1 MEPQII
7 TVSPD
12 GRASASPDH
21 HEDLALW
28 KKSLKKVFHELG
40 LTEHPGQTDENG
52 MYRQFVAK
60 FEKELE
66 KKIEAWKALP
76 EQYRTYL
83 NYLLQYVAKE
93 NRKENSPSDPWILA
107 WIDARAVPRAV
118 GPSSNPTWNP
128 CWDFA
133 TDARR
138 PEQAENDLFSFGKR
152 AFVMEFK
159 FQPDKKKREMKPQS
173 FEESRPTVDRVRRD
187 RAFIGPP
194 EGLRWIHLPAN
205 NMFWVEVRLSFHI
218 FFTLNNNNQQT
229 DSCESHI
236 RKRSR

>member
-66 KKIEAWKALP
+66 KKNRSLESTSGAISYLP
-76 EQYRTYL
+76 EL
-83 NYLLQYVAKE
+83 
-93 NRKENSPSDPWILA
+93 PI
-107 WIDARAVPRAV
+107 AV
-118 GPSSNPTWNP
+118 
-128 CWDFA
+128 CC
-133 TDARR
+133 
-138 PEQAENDLFSFGKR
+138 
-152 AFVMEFK
+152 
-159 FQPDKKKREMKPQS
+159 KRES
-173 FEESRPTVDRVRRD
+173 E
-187 RAFIGPP
+187 
-194 EGLRWIHLPAN
+194 
-205 NMFWVEVRLSFHI
+205 
-218 FFTLNNNNQQT
+218 
-229 DSCESHI
+229 
-236 RKRSR
+236 RKFSI